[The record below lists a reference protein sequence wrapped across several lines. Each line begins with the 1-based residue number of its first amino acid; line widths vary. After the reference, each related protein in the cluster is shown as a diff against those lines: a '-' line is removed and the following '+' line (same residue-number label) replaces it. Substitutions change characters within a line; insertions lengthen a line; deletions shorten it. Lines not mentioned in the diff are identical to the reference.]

1 MNHYQI
7 IKKLEENNSRLYK
20 EKIILSEMERKN
32 VVLFEG
38 FNYAYDKLKTFGV
51 KQIPSSKNDGLG
63 LSWCEFK
70 LLLDKLRERKIT
82 GHTARD
88 HILEKM
94 NKSKKDDWNYF
105 FRRILIKDFRCG
117 VSEKT
122 INNVAKK
129 NNFNHFLIPVFSC
142 QLAQD
147 SEQHQKKLMGKKILE
162 VKLDGVR
169 VLCILYKSGEVD
181 MFSRNGKELNNFSN
195 IKQQFENITKKISLE
210 EDTVL
215 DGEITSKNFQELM
228 TQIYRKDNVQNDD
241 AEYYLFDTLSLKDF
255 KSGISKNTQTDRA
268 KELKHFFDKYLSN
281 FKNIKLVERLFI
293 DLDTNDGKKK
303 FKDFNANTVK
313 EGFEGIMIKNPDAYY
328 ECKRSSAW
336 LKSKPV
342 LEISLEVVNV
352 EEGTGRN
359 KGKLGALHVQGKD
372 QEKFFKV
379 HVGSGFSDAQRISF
393 WKQKES
399 LIGQIVEVKADMIT
413 KSKEGKFW
421 SLRFP
426 RFKNFRGFQT
436 KEKI

>member
-1 MNHYQI
+1 MD
-7 IKKLEENNSRLYK
+7 E
-20 EKIILSEMERKN
+20 
-32 VVLFEG
+32 
-38 FNYAYDKLKTFGV
+38 
-51 KQIPSSKNDGLG
+51 
-63 LSWCEFK
+63 
-70 LLLDKLRERKIT
+70 LRERKIT
-82 GHTARD
+82 GHAARD
-88 HILEKM
+88 NILEKM
-94 NKSKKDDWNYF
+94 YKSKQNDWNYF
-105 FRRILIKDFRCG
+105 FRRILIKDLRCG

-129 NNFNHFLIPVFSC
+129 NNFNQFLIPVFSC

-169 VLCILYKSGEVD
+169 VLCILYKTGEVD

-195 IKQQFENITKKISLE
+195 IKKQFQNIIKEINLA

-228 TQIYRKDNVQNDD
+228 KQIYRKDNVQNDD
-241 AEYYLFDTLSLKDF
+241 AEYFLFDTLSLKDF
-255 KSGISKNTQTDRA
+255 KSGICKKTQMERA
-268 KELKHFFDKYLSN
+268 KELKDFFGRYLCN

-293 DLDTNDGKKK
+293 DLETDDGKKK
-303 FKDFNANTVK
+303 FQNFNVNAVKD
-313 EGFEGIMIKNPDAYY
+313 GFEGIMIKNPDAYY

-342 LEISLEVVNV
+342 LEISLEVIKV

-359 KGKLGALHVQGKD
+359 QGKLGALHVQGKE
-372 QEKFFKV
+372 QEKFFEV

-393 WKQKES
+393 WQQKEN
-399 LIGQIVEVKADMIT
+399 LIGQIVEVKADAIT
-413 KSKEGKFW
+413 KSKGGKFW

-426 RFKNFRGFQT
+426 RFKSFRGFET